1 MTKHFTINE
10 LTRSATAAR
19 KGIDNNPDQE
29 VEGNLLALC
38 ENVLEPIRKY
48 LGQPLRV
55 NSGYRSQKLNRVIGG
70 SKRSQHIEGQAAD
83 ITCTGRNAEV
93 FNYALKALDFDQLI
107 WEFGTADEPQWV
119 HISFNEGN
127 NRKEALIAY
136 RYGRKT
142 LYTPYNKL

>member
-1 MTKHFTINE
+1 MTKHFTLDE

-38 ENVLEPIRKY
+38 ENILEPIRKY
-48 LGQPLRV
+48 LGQPLRIT
-55 NSGYRSQKLNRVIGG
+55 SGYRSAKLNRVLGG
-70 SKRSQHIEGQAAD
+70 ARRSQHVEGEAAD
-83 ITCTGRNAEV
+83 ITCQGRNAEV
-93 FNYALKALDFDQLI
+93 FSYALKALDYDQLI

-119 HISFNEGN
+119 HVSFNECN
-127 NRKEALIAY
+127 NRNEALIAY
-136 RYGRKT
+136 RQGRKT